1 METEMLDNQSLP
13 AYVDPFLKLS
23 EEYFS
28 EASHHLV
35 KAALRRYRKTR
46 RHDTL

>member
-28 EASHHLV
+28 EASHHWSKQLCASLS
-35 KAALRRYRKTR
+35 KNSMA
-46 RHDTL
+46 